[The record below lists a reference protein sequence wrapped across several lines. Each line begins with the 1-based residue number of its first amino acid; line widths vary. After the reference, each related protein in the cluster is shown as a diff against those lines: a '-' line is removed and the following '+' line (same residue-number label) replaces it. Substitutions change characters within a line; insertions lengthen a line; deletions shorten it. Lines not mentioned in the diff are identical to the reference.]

1 MRETCGPGG
10 SGSSLSARASPPAGR
25 SIVSNARRKRHAER
39 SRPKA
44 RDAAPHPRASEPRSR
59 QRLDADEHEPRPKS
73 AALLWSIA
81 LALATV
87 TMLVYWPVRHY
98 PFIGFDDPGYVS
110 ENPRVSGGLS
120 LAAVRWAVT
129 SGYFANWHPLTW
141 ISHMVDVQLFGMN
154 AGAHHVTNLVL
165 HVLNTLLLFGVF
177 FRMTGTLGR
186 SAAVA
191 GLFAVHPMHV
201 ESVAWVAERKDV
213 LSTFFWLL
221 TMWAYYF
228 YTREPKLRRY
238 ALVIAFFALGLMSKP
253 MLVTLPCVLLL
264 LDLWPLR
271 RAVVGES
278 SRAVWVRLVY
288 EKLPL
293 FALAAASSVITYLV
307 QQTAGAVESLN
318 VLPLS
323 IRIANAI
330 VAYWSYLEK
339 LAWPTRLALLYPY
352 QKTLFV
358 GDVVA
363 VLVPL
368 IVVSI
373 AVSRAARTRP
383 YLLVGWLW
391 FLGTLV
397 PVIGIVQVGTQ
408 PIADRYTYVPSI
420 GLFVI
425 VAWGVTELL
434 QRLRA
439 PRTISAA
446 LSLTAIVVFAVM
458 AHRQVERWRSS
469 VELWQHTIAVTQGN
483 YWAENNLGWDL
494 TREAKPAEAIP
505 HYQEAIRLS
514 PRFVRARTNLA
525 LALVDAGRL
534 QEAVVQYEETL
545 SLAPTNF
552 VVRGNLGFALSR
564 QGRLDEAVAQF
575 SEAIRLKPDYVEA
588 HNGLGLVL
596 ARKGDVDA
604 AMRHYMEALR
614 IMPAFPE
621 AHNNLGAALASQGK
635 LDDAVSHFSEA
646 IRLKPAFP
654 DAHNNY
660 GVALSTQGKLDEA
673 IAQFREAVRLDPNH
687 AKAHYGLG
695 LALER
700 QGRTSEASKEFS
712 EVLRVHPTDV
722 DARRALDGLR
732 QHGP

>member
-1 MRETCGPGG
+1 
-10 SGSSLSARASPPAGR
+10 
-25 SIVSNARRKRHAER
+25 VSKARRKRHAER
-39 SRPKA
+39 NGPKA
-44 RDAAPHPRASEPRSR
+44 RDTAPHARASGPQSR
-59 QRLDADEHEPRPKS
+59 RALDAQEREPGPRS

-81 LALATV
+81 LALATI
-87 TMLVYWPVRHY
+87 TILLYWPVRHY

-110 ENPRVSGGLS
+110 ENPRVAGGLS
-120 LAAVRWAVT
+120 LSAVRWAMT

-141 ISHMVDVQLFGMN
+141 ISHMLDVQLFGMN
-154 AGAHHVTNLVL
+154 AGAHHVTNVVL
-165 HVLNTLLLFGVF
+165 HVLNTVLLFGVF
-177 FRMTGTLGR
+177 FRMTGALGR
-186 SAAVA
+186 SAVVA
-191 GLFAVHPMHV
+191 ALFAVHPMHV

-228 YTREPKLRRY
+228 YTREPKPRRY
-238 ALVIAFFALGLMSKP
+238 AWVVLCFALGLMSKP

-264 LDLWPLR
+264 VDVWPLR

-278 SRAVWVRLVY
+278 SRATWLRLVY

-307 QQTAGAVESLN
+307 QRTAGAVESLN

-323 IRIANAI
+323 VRTANAI
-330 VAYWSYLEK
+330 LAYWSYTDK
-339 LAWPTRLALLYPY
+339 LAWPTGLALLYPY
-352 QKTLFV
+352 PKSLYV
-358 GDVVA
+358 GTVVT
-363 VLVPL
+363 VLVAL
-368 IVVSI
+368 IAVSI
-373 AVSRAARTRP
+373 AVVRTVPRRP

-420 GLFVI
+420 GLFVM
-425 VAWGVTELL
+425 VVWGSAELL

-439 PRTISAA
+439 PRAASAA
-446 LSLTAIVVFAVM
+446 LALTGIVIFAVM
-458 AHRQVERWRSS
+458 ARWQVERWRSG
-469 VELWQHTIAVTQGN
+469 VDVWKHTIAVTEDN
-483 YWAENNLGWDL
+483 YLAENNLGWDL
-494 TREAKPAEAIP
+494 ARGGNPVEAIP
-505 HYQEAIRLS
+505 HYQEAIRLN

-534 QEAVVQYEETL
+534 PEAIVQYQEML
-545 SLAPTNF
+545 AAAPTNF

-564 QGRLDEAVAQF
+564 QGRLDDAVAQF
-575 SEAIRLKPDYVEA
+575 TEAIRLKPDYVEA
-588 HNGLGLVL
+588 HNGLGLAL
-596 ARKGDVDA
+596 ARRGDVEGA
-604 AMRHYMEALR
+604 IRHYTEALHL
-614 IMPAFPE
+614 MPTFPE

-635 LDDAVSHFSEA
+635 LDDAIGHFAEA
-646 IRLKPAFP
+646 VHLKPAFP

-660 GVALSTQGKLDEA
+660 GVALSTEGKLDEA
-673 IAQFREAVRLDPNH
+673 VAQFREAVRLDPNH

-700 QGRTSEASKEFS
+700 QGHVAQAAQEFT
-712 EVLRVHPTDV
+712 EVLRIRPTDE

-732 QHGP
+732 QRGL